1 MSWDP
6 QHDNPYSPQQHAG
19 YGPPGD
25 VKRSGGGYFWLWA
38 VLGGGGVVSLILCCG
53 ACGWVGNFAFQIQ
66 AEEVRSQIK
75 DDPVIEEHIGRIES
89 IEVNYAAS
97 FAEDDDTI
105 WTYDLVGSKGAGRLV
120 VKQID
125 DADSDAVQLE
135 WATLE
140 LDTGDTFDLL
150 Q

>member
-6 QHDNPYSPQQHAG
+6 QHDNPYHPQQHAG
-19 YGPPGD
+19 YGPPGGA
-25 VKRSGGGYFWLWA
+25 KRSGGYVWLWA
-38 VLGGGGVVSLILCCG
+38 MLGGGGVVSLILCCG
-53 ACGWVGNFAFQIQ
+53 ACGWFGNFVFQVQ
-66 AEEVRSQIK
+66 AEDVRAQIK
-75 DDPVIEEHIGRIES
+75 DDPVITEHIGRIES

-97 FAEDDDTI
+97 FAEEDNAI
-105 WTYDLVGSKGAGRLV
+105 WTYDLIGSKGNGRLV

-125 DADSDAVQLE
+125 DADGDAVDLQ

-140 LDTGDTFDLL
+140 LATGDTFDLL